1 MPAWRPAIRRSPIPD
16 SALSQPH
23 VVDDESATLALGA
36 SLAAGLAAGDIVLM
50 EGALGSG
57 KTTLARGIAAGLGVP
72 PERVHSP
79 TFTLVNHYRG
89 RLPVYH
95 IDLYRIQKPKDLLE
109 VGLEEL
115 LGTDG
120 VALVEWPERLGS
132 WLPRSAIRVSIQ
144 DRGGNRREI
153 RIVDGRGGDQDS
165 VR

>member
-1 MPAWRPAIRRSPIPD
+1 M
-16 SALSQPH
+16 Q
-23 VVDDESATLALGA
+23 DESATLALGT
-36 SLAAGLAAGDIVLM
+36 SLAARLVPGDVVLM

-79 TFTLVNHYRG
+79 TFTLVNHYHG

-109 VGLEEL
+109 VGLEEI

-132 WLPRSAIRVSIQ
+132 WLPEKAIRVSIQ

-153 RIVDGRGGDQDS
+153 RIVDERSGRDQDS